1 LRRAEAK
8 DPKALASRDRILC
21 SNKEGI
27 PLQIGRIT
35 KDAGRK
41 GKMGS
46 EGG

>member
-1 LRRAEAK
+1 MEAK
-8 DPKALASRDRILC
+8 SPKTQASRDRILC

-27 PLQIGRIT
+27 PLQISRIT
-35 KDAGRK
+35 KDADRK